1 MSYSYDN
8 RYHIANRIR
17 IAYMLTHYLIVET
30 IKFDVFMIDMLI
42 STREVNLIEKSGIVG
57 FIDTKD
63 A

>member
-1 MSYSYDN
+1 
-8 RYHIANRIR
+8 
-17 IAYMLTHYLIVET
+17 MLTHYLIVET

-63 A
+63 AWKIKLYYLYFCHF

>member
-1 MSYSYDN
+1 
-8 RYHIANRIR
+8 
-17 IAYMLTHYLIVET
+17 MLTHYLIVET